1 MDDLEAEFA
10 DIINVEIK
18 SVVAGKRQAQKLE
31 RFQEKLAS
39 LTFLDPACGSG
50 NFLTETY
57 LSLRNLENRVLRARL
72 KSTSLGAEIFDP
84 IKVSISQ
91 FYGIE
96 INDFAVSVARS
107 ALWIAESQMIQETSD
122 IVGRDLDFF
131 PLKSYHN
138 IVETNAL
145 TTQWSDV
152 VACEHLNYIIG
163 NPPFS
168 GAQVMGK

>member
-96 INDFAVSVARS
+96 INDFAVSVASERF
-107 ALWIAESQMIQETSD
+107 ALQ
-122 IVGRDLDFF
+122 L
-131 PLKSYHN
+131 
-138 IVETNAL
+138 
-145 TTQWSDV
+145 
-152 VACEHLNYIIG
+152 
-163 NPPFS
+163 
-168 GAQVMGK
+168 